1 MRWLGWMATVA
12 VWLTVLAPTVSR
24 ALPAFAFPDLGAWC
38 DREAVTAHH
47 GMPGHG
53 HDMGG
58 AQDADDACGYCAL
71 FAQTPAL
78 GGGFFVARWLP
89 LAGYVDATLP
99 ARRAAPSLVRH
110 HAPTRGPPVAAHA

>member
-1 MRWLGWMATVA
+1 MAIVA

-24 ALPAFAFPDLGAWC
+24 TLPAFAFPDLGAWC
-38 DREAVTAHH
+38 DSGAVTAHH
-47 GMPGHG
+47 AMPGHG
-53 HDMGG
+53 HDLGG
-58 AQDADDACGYCAL
+58 DQDACGYCAL

-78 GGGFFVARWLP
+78 GGGFFVAQLLP